1 MARVSVGLQQFTQC
15 FKQRLHIA
23 LSESLSAELQTFNI
37 HVLLVEPEAFRT
49 KFLASNNLQLISSS
63 ATYNGMAVEKTEQVF
78 KDMDGKQASD
88 PVKGAQRIFE
98 VVMGTGM
105 GKGKTGY
112 LRCMIGR
119 DCWDRATKQVKSVK
133 QNLMA
138 MEEIAGS
145 TTFQE

>member
-1 MARVSVGLQQFTQC
+1 MNAPATPHPKTSKLTPG
-15 FKQRLHIA
+15 
-23 LSESLSAELQTFNI
+23 
-37 HVLLVEPEAFRT
+37 AFRT
-49 KFLASNNLQLISSS
+49 KFLASNNLYLIPTS
-63 ATYNGMAVEKTEQVF
+63 AGYKGTAVEKTEQVF

-119 DCWDRATKQVKSVK
+119 DCWDRATKQVDSVK
-133 QNLMA
+133 ENLMA

-145 TTFQE
+145 TKFEG